1 LKNNQNTINTKY
13 KQELEAKKIRQI
25 ELKDL
30 DESTCEL
37 LKKRQNK
44 NKQQQKLERQ
54 TSKREYQKQT
64 SIKSNIF
71 KRQKSRMDN

>member
-1 LKNNQNTINTKY
+1 MKNNQNTINTKY
-13 KQELEAKKIRQI
+13 KQELEAKKIRPI

-30 DESTCEL
+30 NESTCEL

-54 TSKREYQKQT
+54 ISK
-64 SIKSNIF
+64 IKMTGLF
-71 KRQKSRMDN
+71 KRQKSGVEN

>member
-13 KQELEAKKIRQI
+13 KQELEAKKIRPI

-30 DESTCEL
+30 NESTCEL

-54 TSKREYQKQT
+54 ISK
-64 SIKSNIF
+64 IKMTGLF
-71 KRQKSRMDN
+71 KRQKSGVEN